1 MGGNMTRGRIFA
13 SATKVANYNPT
24 EIGSKRLTLSP
35 KKKKKNKHTPQSYR
49 AWRGLSQARRQIT
62 TVTKVHIGNRILIQV
77 VTTWD
82 EK

>member
-35 KKKKKNKHTPQSYR
+35 KKKKKTSILPK
-49 AWRGLSQARRQIT
+49 A
-62 TVTKVHIGNRILIQV
+62 IGHGEACPRPG
-77 VTTWD
+77 D
-82 EK
+82 K